1 METMSNDTTYSPRKI
16 AAASVA
22 TTLEEEG
29 GMGDWCSP
37 GRRWKEEKGGKK
49 NMLAK
54 KKKRNR
60 PSFLFL
66 ATSSYLPLPL
76 SSPPPTVL

>member
-29 GMGDWCSP
+29 RGWEIGVPSGGGEKRKRE
-37 GRRWKEEKGGKK
+37 GRRTCSQRKKEK
-49 NMLAK
+49 
-54 KKKRNR
+54 
-60 PSFLFL
+60 
-66 ATSSYLPLPL
+66 
-76 SSPPPTVL
+76 